1 MHIGFLCY
9 KGEDKMSHYFTN
21 DNLESNLKKIIV
33 NVHDKKF
40 VFNTDNGV
48 FSKKGLDFGSRT
60 LIDTL
65 LSLDISGR
73 CLDVGCGYGA
83 IGIILSSFFSINFD
97 MIDVNKRAVH
107 LAVMNIKENDV
118 SARAFYSDIYE
129 NVNEKYDVIIT
140 NPPIRAG
147 KEIVYKILFGAR
159 DYLNFGGTL
168 YFVINK
174 DQGAKSVIKDLS
186 AVASV
191 SVLKKSKGFFV
202 IKCIFD

>member
-1 MHIGFLCY
+1 
-9 KGEDKMSHYFTN
+9 MSHYFTN

-65 LSLDISGR
+65 LSLLSLDISGR

-83 IGIILSSFFSINFD
+83 LGIILSSFFNLNFD
-97 MIDVNKRAVH
+97 MVDVNKRAVH

-147 KEIVYKILFGAR
+147 KDIVYKILFGAR

-191 SVLKKSKGFFV
+191 TVLKKNKGFFV